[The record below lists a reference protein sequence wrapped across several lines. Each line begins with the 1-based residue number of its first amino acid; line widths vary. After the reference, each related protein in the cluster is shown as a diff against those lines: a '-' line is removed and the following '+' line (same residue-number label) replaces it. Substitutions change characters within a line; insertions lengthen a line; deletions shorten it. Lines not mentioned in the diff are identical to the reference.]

1 MPRTKRTLTE
11 DEVWEQEVDDAVEGI
26 KNGRYSGFRQAARE
40 TGLSRTTITEWY
52 NGRSTRRKAQEK
64 QMKLAHV
71 EEDELARAIRV
82 ATVAGK
88 PPLSEVVRGMADG
101 LMKRRVKRVN
111 EDGNKLVSYEPI
123 GKKWPSRF
131 IKRQKQLKSER
142 AEKIEVVRNEV
153 KVEDLEKWFTELAA
167 LAEKYDIQP
176 GNIYN
181 MDESG
186 FNVGNFEA
194 RQVIVDTSVQSRYQ
208 AQAGWQEWV
217 TAVECICADG
227 SSVPPLIIF
236 TGETFVR
243 QWVPANF
250 DSTWKFS
257 NNTKGWTSEHHA
269 VEWFTKC
276 FEPATREKAN
286 GQYRLLICDGHGSH
300 TTPEFL
306 AHAIEHQI
314 LVVLLIPHSSHLA
327 QPLDATIFGPLKR
340 ILSGITTSIFQLG
353 MSKMPKDEW
362 IEAYYKAHYRAFSIK
377 SIKAGFSSTGIYP
390 FNPDKVLNRIRSMPD
405 LPVTPSPRSP
415 LQVPTIPTSTAITDT
430 TGPFPPHILTSS
442 PFDFSSMQSANS
454 IFNRM
459 IEAKEPL
466 STPARIYARTVTTGI
481 EKLYARTSILEE
493 RTEAQ
498 GALLAKRKERESV
511 KRSVIKG
518 KFLIS
523 TPEIHAERKAEKQ
536 HTTQNK
542 RRKCTSH
549 HFLTDL
555 VAPEIDPNLELP
567 SACQAEGEIS
577 DCIVVHVI

>member
-1 MPRTKRTLTE
+1 ME

-40 TGLSRTTITEWY
+40 TGLSRTTITERY

-82 ATVAGK
+82 TTVAEK

-101 LMKRRVKRVN
+101 LMKRRVKGVN

-186 FNVGNFEA
+186 FNVGDFEA

-208 AQAGWQEWV
+208 AQPGRQEWV

-243 QWVPANF
+243 Q
-250 DSTWKFS
+250 
-257 NNTKGWTSEHHA
+257 
-269 VEWFTKC
+269 
-276 FEPATREKAN
+276 
-286 GQYRLLICDGHGSH
+286 
-300 TTPEFL
+300 
-306 AHAIEHQI
+306 
-314 LVVLLIPHSSHLA
+314 
-327 QPLDATIFGPLKR
+327 
-340 ILSGITTSIFQLG
+340 
-353 MSKMPKDEW
+353 
-362 IEAYYKAHYRAFSIK
+362 
-377 SIKAGFSSTGIYP
+377 
-390 FNPDKVLNRIRSMPD
+390 
-405 LPVTPSPRSP
+405 
-415 LQVPTIPTSTAITDT
+415 
-430 TGPFPPHILTSS
+430 
-442 PFDFSSMQSANS
+442 
-454 IFNRM
+454 
-459 IEAKEPL
+459 
-466 STPARIYARTVTTGI
+466 
-481 EKLYARTSILEE
+481 
-493 RTEAQ
+493 
-498 GALLAKRKERESV
+498 
-511 KRSVIKG
+511 
-518 KFLIS
+518 
-523 TPEIHAERKAEKQ
+523 
-536 HTTQNK
+536 
-542 RRKCTSH
+542 
-549 HFLTDL
+549 
-555 VAPEIDPNLELP
+555 
-567 SACQAEGEIS
+567 
-577 DCIVVHVI
+577 

>member
-1 MPRTKRTLTE
+1 MPRAKRTLTE
-11 DEVWEQEVDDAVEGI
+11 EEVWEQKVDDAVEGI
-26 KNGRYSGFRQAARE
+26 RNGKYSGFRQAARE
-40 TGLSRTTITEWY
+40 TGLSRTTIAERY
-52 NGRSTRRKAQEK
+52 NGRPTRRKGQER

-71 EEDELARAIRV
+71 EEDELARAIRL

-101 LMKRRVKRVN
+101 LIKRRVKGVN
-111 EDGNKLVSYEPI
+111 EDGNELVSYEPI

-131 IKRQKQLKSER
+131 IKRQKQLQSEQS
-142 AEKIEVVRNEV
+142 EKIEGVRNEV

-167 LAEKYDIQP
+167 LIEKYNIQL

-186 FNVGNFEA
+186 FNIGDFEA
-194 RQVIVDTSVQSRYQ
+194 RQVVVDTSVQSRYQ
-208 AQAGWQEWV
+208 AQPGRQEWV

-227 SSVPPLIIF
+227 SSISPLIIF

-257 NNTKGWTSEHHA
+257 NNTKGWTSEQHA
-269 VEWFTKC
+269 VEWFKKC

-353 MSKMPKDEW
+353 LSKMPKDEW

-390 FNPDKVLNRIRSMPD
+390 LNPNKVLNRLRSMPSF
-405 LPVTPSPRSP
+405 PVTPNP
-415 LQVPTIPTSTAITDT
+415 QVPTTPTSITT
-430 TGPFPPHILTSS
+430 TPFPTHVLTSS
-442 PFDFSSMQSANS
+442 PSDFSGMQSANS
-454 IFNRM
+454 IFNCM

-466 STPARIYARTVTTGI
+466 STPARRYARTVTTGI

-493 RTEAQ
+493 RTKAQ
-498 GALLAKRKERESV
+498 EALLAKRKERESV

-523 TPEIHAERKAEKQ
+523 TPEIHAERQAEKQ
-536 HTTQNK
+536 HTQSK
-542 RRKCTSH
+542 RRKGTSP
-549 HFLTDL
+549 HF
-555 VAPEIDPNLELP
+555 P
-567 SACQAEGEIS
+567 C
-577 DCIVVHVI
+577 